1 MKKKYFHGGNRGL
14 QVGQYILP
22 QSETGVP
29 GMSHPLCRKDR
40 VYITPHIDHARFYA
54 SGADKPIVY
63 EVIPE
68 GDIEVD
74 PDANAPGI
82 SFACPKARIIAIKK
96 VPGRVIRR
104 HQNKMRQEAAKPV
117 VGL

>member
-1 MKKKYFHGGNRGL
+1 MAEIEGCKLASTSCPSQKP
-14 QVGQYILP
+14 V
-22 QSETGVP
+22 
-29 GMSHPLCRKDR
+29 CRECPIPSVEKMAS
-40 VYITPHIDHARFYA
+40 ISPHILTMLYA
-54 SGADKPIVY
+54 SGADKPVVY

-74 PDANAPGI
+74 PDANAPGV
-82 SFACPKARIIAIKK
+82 SFACPKARIIALKK